1 MANEADE
8 AAVAEELF
16 LQVSLANSRNRVT
29 NSPVATGFCLN
40 CDAAIERPKRWCDG
54 DCRDDWQRMENAKR
68 HASGRTLLTTDM
80 LGE

>member
-16 LQVSLANSRNRVT
+16 LKVSLANSRNQLVD
-29 NSPVATGFCLN
+29 SPKPKGFCLN
-40 CDAAIERPKRWCDG
+40 CDEKIPLPMRWCDK
-54 DCRDDWQRMENAKR
+54 DCRDDWQRSENAKR
-68 HASGRTLLTTDM
+68 HATGRSLLTSEM